1 MVKTSLLV
9 AAASLLF
16 ALPASAADFSFT
28 GEAPQAAP
36 IAQAHMICDDDGY
49 CYRTRAPRYVE
60 RRHDDDDDDD
70 DGDVYERRDYRPRY
84 RAPRA
89 GVSRNYEYGPAM
101 GVDVDAGPW

>member
-28 GEAPQAAP
+28 GEAPQVAP

-49 CYRTRAPRYVE
+49 CYRTHVPRSVE
-60 RRHDDDDDDD
+60 RWHDDDDDD

-89 GVSRNYEYGPAM
+89 GVSRNYEHGPAM